1 MKAKK
6 VTLKQVHLVS
16 CPSCGVGPGEK
27 CELTMGQART
37 EPHRD
42 RRLAA
47 AEVNAAPAKPD
58 DQLTNHS
65 AAMTKQGRAFDPKTF
80 LTTIGIGRE
89 MMSFTKGQA
98 IYSLNDAA
106 DASFVIQEGKVK
118 LSVRPPAGK
127 EAILDILSAGDFF
140 GKDAIAGQPSRTA
153 SASAVTHCTLLRI
166 KKKIMLLA
174 LTKHAKLAN
183 MFWAYVLRRNIRYQQ
198 ELVDQHCNSSEKRL
212 ARVLLLFAHF
222 DGHGA
227 AETTVPKMKLETL
240 AEMVGT
246 TRSRISFFMNR
257 FKESGFIYYENK
269 GKALRVHRTLFAVCG
284 Q

>member
-106 DASFVIQEGKVK
+106 DALFVIQEGKVK
-118 LSVRPPAGK
+118 LSVRPPAWEGSNPRHI
-127 EAILDILSAGDFF
+127 ECWSAFPHRLGQRSDALHPPANQE
-140 GKDAIAGQPSRTA
+140 KDYAARPDKAPKA
-153 SASAVTHCTLLRI
+153 S
-166 KKKIMLLA
+166 K
-174 LTKHAKLAN
+174 
-183 MFWAYVLRRNIRYQQ
+183 YVLGIRVT
-198 ELVDQHCNSSEKRL
+198 EEHPIS
-212 ARVLLLFAHF
+212 ARV
-222 DGHGA
+222 G
-227 AETTVPKMKLETL
+227 
-240 AEMVGT
+240 
-246 TRSRISFFMNR
+246 
-257 FKESGFIYYENK
+257 
-269 GKALRVHRTLFAVCG
+269 
-284 Q
+284 